1 MLTKEQKQILSTAL
15 TKQVAASSSP
25 VPIKR
30 VNNYSSTSR
39 KLNQNWVAP
48 RFLNYDINPYRFLNQ
63 YERTLVNQYALD
75 LFRSSPLI
83 NAAITRK
90 NEWACATGF
99 TPIFKGKDPVWGQLA
114 LDYLNDIVLPTC
126 NTAGPNYSWNR
137 TLLTI
142 ANQLDIAGDA
152 LIVLVPNDSG
162 VRFAI
167 YPSSL
172 VGQRDIS
179 LRTLTEGRYRGSGT
193 DNGVIYSTR
202 LEGLPVAYNILQDDP
217 ADDFTYSI
225 REAQL
230 IFEPNELC
238 KRGISILASPL
249 LSLLDN
255 QDSTGYVNRNLKNAF
270 KLPIV
275 VNTESGTGEEFVD
288 GPGET
293 TAAVPVTAITQT
305 TLGVNPNIIDYGD
318 YTFFKAGAGE
328 KFEIPNTNN
337 PSTNAVEWIKYVSEE
352 CCSALGWP
360 MGLLH
365 PSSFGNTT
373 AGRMVEAQVRR
384 TIEVRQQTLLRIA
397 KLFVSINL
405 SAAMDAGLLP
415 RTTNDDWR
423 NGFTFSL
430 PPEFVIDSYY
440 ADQTDLQGLKAGTK
454 TLQEVVSRNGGNWV
468 DTDAQILIENKA
480 RIDHAEELLVYSNNK
495 LTFERALDMVG
506 NRGNI
511 NAAPLQEQ
519 VAEAPVK
526 QGA

>member
-1 MLTKEQKQILSTAL
+1 MFTKEEKQILSTAL
-15 TKQVAASSSP
+15 AKQVATSSSTL
-25 VPIKR
+25 PIKKS
-30 VNNYSSTSR
+30 NTYSSTSR
-39 KLNQNWVAP
+39 KLSQNWIVP
-48 RFLNYDINPYRFLNQ
+48 RYVNYDTNPYRFLNQ
-63 YERTLVNQYALD
+63 YERIWINRYALD

-99 TPIFKGKDPVWGQLA
+99 EPIFKGQDPDWGKLA
-114 LDYLNDIVLPTC
+114 LDYLNNIVLPTC

-142 ANQLDIAGDA
+142 ANQLDIAGDC
-152 LIVLVPNDSG
+152 LIVFVPYAGG
-162 VRFAI
+162 VRLAV

-172 VGQRDIS
+172 VGQRDAT
-179 LRTLTEGRYRGSGT
+179 LNTLTDGRYRGSEI

-202 LEGLPVAYNILQDDP
+202 LQGLPVAYNILQDDP
-217 ADDFTYSI
+217 DEDFTYSI

-230 IFEPNELC
+230 LFEPNELC

-249 LSLLDN
+249 IALLDN
-255 QDSTGYVNRNLKNAF
+255 QDTSANINRGLKKLTN
-270 KLPIV
+270 LPIV
-275 VNTESGTGEEFVD
+275 VNTESGTGEDFVE

-293 TAAVPVTAITQT
+293 SMQGTTTITMDQSKQGSNANV
-305 TLGVNPNIIDYGD
+305 LNFGD

-328 KFEIPNTNN
+328 KYEIPNAPLPT
-337 PSTNAVEWIKYVSEE
+337 TNAVEWVKYVSEE
-352 CCSALGWP
+352 CCSALRWP

-365 PSSFGNTT
+365 PSSLGNTT
-373 AGRMVEAQVRR
+373 AARAIEADVRR
-384 TIEVRQQTLLRIA
+384 TIEVRQQTLIRLA

-454 TLQEVVSRNGGNWV
+454 TLQEVISRNGGNWI
-468 DTDAQILIENKA
+468 DTNAQKLIENKS
-480 RIDHAEELLVYSNNK
+480 RIDHAKELVTYSGNA
-495 LTFERALDMVG
+495 LTFERALDMAG
-506 NRGNI
+506 NLGNI

-519 VAEAPVK
+519 VEQP
-526 QGA
+526 QGG